1 MNAVPLW
8 VSASASFY
16 GTSANSVNRSPI
28 EAGNNQML
36 CPSIGACN
44 RNNFATHSLVFSFA
58 SFCVLRCSA
67 KHDAWCYVGD
77 RTDDSSLSYSLPHRS
92 RTVLHRCISPDHGRR
107 IGWRGAP
114 HTAYAFGG
122 WHPHGSVNNW
132 PVLGDER
139 ATWKGW
145 RRMLG
150 RWLPLAS

>member
-44 RNNFATHSLVFSFA
+44 RNNFATHSLVFA
-58 SFCVLRCSA
+58 CC
-67 KHDAWCYVGD
+67 DAAPSMTRGATLETGRMIHRSVILAAPLA
-77 RTDDSSLSYSLPHRS
+77 DSSTSMHFAGSWETNWLARCASHRLRFWWMAPSRIREQLAGALPMS
-92 RTVLHRCISPDHGRR
+92 
-107 IGWRGAP
+107 A
-114 HTAYAFGG
+114 
-122 WHPHGSVNNW
+122 
-132 PVLGDER
+132 

-145 RRMLG
+145 RRMFG
-150 RWLPLAS
+150 RRLPLASR